1 MTTDMC
7 SAIIRFYDLALGQ
20 GSNFFSPELSS
31 LEIFWHYR

>member
-20 GSNFFSPELSS
+20 GSNFFSLELFSMM
-31 LEIFWHYR
+31 FF